1 MSEETKTPEGDYVM
15 MGPGGTTTAPGSG
28 ATLKMP
34 GLDDPNLSQE
44 EKDHRMA
51 IALQQEENSFAY
63 DAHKKKH
70 EDTVKAHTNR
80 TARSGTFSKLAAIR
94 DKDHGMLSVPAQY
107 TTENAYVKSDGDYIA
122 AAEKSE
128 DLSGA
133 TPQQIADYQLA
144 KELQKVEQVEAG
156 TVQEMTKIVV
166 EEKSEAEAQN
176 HRTGYSNHHI
186 NQHGLRLPTRKQSP

>member
-15 MGPGGTTTAPGSG
+15 MGPGGTTSAPGSG
-28 ATLKMP
+28 TTFKVP

-51 IALQQEENSFAY
+51 IALQQEENAFAY

-70 EDTVKAHTNR
+70 EEQVKASTNR
-80 TARSGTFSKLAAIR
+80 TARSGTFTKLAAIR
-94 DKDHGMLSVPAQY
+94 DKDHGMLTVPPQY
-107 TTENAYVKSDGDYIA
+107 TTDNAYVKGDNDYLP
-122 AAEKSE
+122 AAEKAE

-166 EEKSEAEAQN
+166 EEKTETEAHQ
-176 HRTGYSNHHI
+176 HRTGYSNYHI
-186 NQHGLRLPTRKQSP
+186 NQHGLRLPTRKSP

>member
-15 MGPGGTTTAPGSG
+15 MGAGGTTTAPGSG
-28 ATLKMP
+28 ATLKMT

-51 IALQQEENSFAY
+51 IALQQEENAVAY

-70 EDTVKAHTNR
+70 EAYVKASTNR
-80 TARSGTFSKLAAIR
+80 TARSCAFTKLAAIR
-94 DKDHGMLSVPAQY
+94 DKDHGMLTVPPEY
-107 TTENAYVKSDGDYIA
+107 TTDNAYVKGDNDYLP
-122 AAEKSE
+122 AAEKTE
-128 DLSGA
+128 DITGL

-166 EEKSEAEAQN
+166 EEKQETESQE
-176 HRTGYSNHHI
+176 HRTERSNYHI
-186 NQHGLRLPTRKQSP
+186 NQHGLRLPTRK